1 MIVVDNPLADVLLD
15 VEEKPDLGTV
25 REEET
30 IVHLTQS
37 YVFLPVPLPLTVG
50 NGIATIPSPVAS
62 EHNRKT
68 RHILELLKEK
78 EAAVCS

>member
-25 REEET
+25 CEEET

-37 YVFLPVPLPLTVG
+37 YVFLPALPPLMVE
-50 NGIATIPSPVAS
+50 NGSATIPSPAGS
-62 EHNRKT
+62 RHN
-68 RHILELLKEK
+68 
-78 EAAVCS
+78 